1 MLLLREYTPC
11 SMYPLSR
18 VDSYEYHIDHLSIS
32 NHPEG
37 KHQQPSRRSRYVVPV
52 LQDRY

>member
-1 MLLLREYTPC
+1 
-11 SMYPLSR
+11 MYPPSR

-37 KHQQPSRRSRYVVPV
+37 KYQRRSRYVVPA
-52 LQDRY
+52 LQDHY